1 MFTTITISALL
12 IAILLA
18 LVFSD
23 NTFDLNQIN
32 SIASE
37 VELNADTPKGVLKE
51 QLRKGN
57 INREV
62 YEMYVSEKLGLNIA

>member
-32 SIASE
+32 TIVSE
-37 VELNADTPKGVLKE
+37 VKLNADTPVSALKE

-62 YEMYVSEKLGLNIA
+62 YEMYVSEKLGVDIA

>member
-1 MFTTITISALL
+1 MFATITISALL

-18 LVFSD
+18 FVFSD

-37 VELNADTPKGVLKE
+37 VELSADTPQGVLKE

-62 YEMYVSEKLGLNIA
+62 YEMYVSEKLGVEIA

>member
-1 MFTTITISALL
+1 MVATITISALL

-18 LVFSD
+18 FVFSD

-37 VELNADTPKGVLKE
+37 VELSADTPQGVLKE

-62 YEMYVSEKLGLNIA
+62 YEMYVSEKLGVEIA